1 MTAPCQGDVNLPY
14 GHQPTFLFATQ
25 QIGEHTTV
33 RTGYFSLIHSQ
44 CCLHTGAIGTRS
56 MVCPGTC
63 NTGLV
68 NTTEHPGA
76 RCIIASKHA
85 PIPILTLSQYCPTH
99 HMALPQELLAVT
111 APWQQAVHNLP
122 YGHHPAVPFPMQQIG
137 VHLTVSCVCLS
148 V

>member
-1 MTAPCQGDVNLPY
+1 MAAELPPHQNYWLQIHNLLWTLPWTVRHIAVVVLVAVVAVVAVVELLVVEFLQVTAPCQGDVNLPY
-14 GHQPTFLFATQ
+14 GHQPTCPFATQ

-68 NTTEHPGA
+68 NTT
-76 RCIIASKHA
+76 
-85 PIPILTLSQYCPTH
+85 
-99 HMALPQELLAVT
+99 
-111 APWQQAVHNLP
+111 
-122 YGHHPAVPFPMQQIG
+122 
-137 VHLTVSCVCLS
+137 
-148 V
+148 